1 MVVDRS
7 RNGISWISSILY
19 RQSRAIL
26 SYRFETLDL
35 FGKYW
40 LFIDTWAYRVGR
52 LREEDAITDGFCRG
66 WVECNARRE
75 ARVSKYKFACC
86 VWIEGKKKK
95 GERVKLLARG
105 VHAAYE
111 YSDWLSSPFLGS
123 PSERYLRDIVVA
135 PLPSRLAFT
144 IGKVHCRAILSQRF
158 STEPD
163 DFISF
168 LFFPSSFFFFLF
180 SFFRFLVFSFFLSRG
195 NGFINSAVKYFLVEW
210 NVNAIRESNIAL
222 SFISFYFRYFFSLFF
237 LVIFSG
243 KRIRGWKIS
252 RKSYRSIISS
262 ILSIISS
269 RRVQSERCYELF
281 LI

>member
-1 MVVDRS
+1 MSGMQREKRSTCLEVQVRLLCVDRREKKEGREGKIARTWRS
-7 RNGISWISSILY
+7 RRLRIFRLTFFSFSRLSFGTLFTWHRSCSLAFETRLYY
-19 RQSRAIL
+19 RQGTL
-26 SYRFETLDL
+26 SCNFIATFFHGTWRFYI
-35 FGKYW
+35 F
-40 LFIDTWAYRVGR
+40 
-52 LREEDAITDGFCRG
+52 
-66 WVECNARRE
+66 
-75 ARVSKYKFACC
+75 
-86 VWIEGKKKK
+86 
-95 GERVKLLARG
+95 
-105 VHAAYE
+105 
-111 YSDWLSSPFLGS
+111 PFF
-123 PSERYLRDIVVA
+123 P
-135 PLPSRLAFT
+135 
-144 IGKVHCRAILSQRF
+144 
-158 STEPD
+158 
-163 DFISF
+163 
-168 LFFPSSFFFFLF
+168 LFFLLLSFFVF